1 MSNKEYEVR
10 IANIDTNEF
19 RKKLKKI
26 GAKIENPK
34 KLMPSIV
41 FFHPKKKKDSYIR
54 IRDEGKKITMTSK
67 CNLKDK
73 FVTEYE
79 VEIDNF
85 KNGVDLL
92 ISLGCKI
99 KYHNE
104 KIRETWKIDGC
115 KEIVFDSYP
124 GLKEYIEIECNSEKI
139 LNSVMK
145 KLDVKP
151 DNSDITVDGM
161 YLNQYGI
168 VKDREKSEKFT
179 FKDSK
184 KILGKFIKKNKS
196 VFNKIIKEQ
205 LEFLNKKN

>member
-10 IANIDTNEF
+10 ISNIDTTEF

-26 GAKIENPK
+26 GAKLDNPK
-34 KLMPSIV
+34 QLMPSVV
-41 FFHPKKKKDSYIR
+41 FTHPKNKKDSYVR
-54 IRDEGKKITMTSK
+54 IRNEGKQITMTSK
-67 CNLKDK
+67 SNLKNK

-79 VEIDNF
+79 VEIDDF
-85 KNGVDLL
+85 QSGVDLL
-92 ISLGCKI
+92 LSLGCKI
-99 KYHNE
+99 KYYAE
-104 KIRETWKIDGC
+104 KIRETWKVPGC

-139 LNSVMK
+139 LNFTMK

-151 DNSDITVDGM
+151 DNSDISIDGM

-168 VKDREKSEKFT
+168 KKDRKKSERFT

-184 KILGKFIKKNKS
+184 KNLSKFITKNKS
-196 VFNKIIKEQ
+196 TFNKIIKEQ
-205 LEFLNKKN
+205 LDFLNKK

>member
-10 IANIDTNEF
+10 ISNIDTTEF

-26 GAKIENPK
+26 GAKLDNPK
-34 KLMPSIV
+34 QLMPSVV
-41 FFHPKKKKDSYIR
+41 FTHPKNKKDSYVR
-54 IRDEGKKITMTSK
+54 IRNEGKQITMTSK
-67 CNLKDK
+67 SNLKNK

-79 VEIDNF
+79 VEIDDF
-85 KNGVDLL
+85 QSGVDLL
-92 ISLGCKI
+92 LSLGCKI
-99 KYHNE
+99 KYYAE
-104 KIRETWKIDGC
+104 KIRETWKLPGC

-139 LNSVMK
+139 LNSTMK

-151 DNSDITVDGM
+151 DNSDISIDGM

-168 VKDREKSEKFT
+168 KKDRKKSERFT

-184 KILGKFIKKNKS
+184 KNLSKFITKNKS
-196 VFNKIIKEQ
+196 TFNKIIKEQ
-205 LEFLNKKN
+205 LDFLNKK

>member
-10 IANIDTNEF
+10 ISNIDTTEF

-26 GAKIENPK
+26 GAKLDNPK
-34 KLMPSIV
+34 QLMPSVV
-41 FFHPKKKKDSYIR
+41 FTHPKNKKDSYLR
-54 IRDEGKKITMTSK
+54 IRNEGKQITMTNKS
-67 CNLKDK
+67 NLKNK

-79 VEIDNF
+79 VEIDDF
-85 KNGVDLL
+85 QSGVDLL
-92 ISLGCKI
+92 LSLGCKI
-99 KYHNE
+99 KYYVE
-104 KIRETWKIDGC
+104 KIRETWKVPGC

-139 LNSVMK
+139 LNSTMK

-151 DNSDITVDGM
+151 DNSDISIDGM

-168 VKDREKSEKFT
+168 KKDRKKSERFT

-184 KILGKFIKKNKS
+184 KNLSKFITKNKS
-196 VFNKIIKEQ
+196 TFNKIIKEQ
-205 LEFLNKKN
+205 LDFLNKK

>member
-10 IANIDTNEF
+10 ISNIDTTEF

-26 GAKIENPK
+26 GAKLENPK
-34 KLMPSIV
+34 QLMPSVV
-41 FFHPKKKKDSYIR
+41 FTHPKNKKDSYVR
-54 IRDEGKKITMTSK
+54 IRNEGKQITMTSK
-67 CNLKDK
+67 SNLKNK

-79 VEIDNF
+79 VEIDDF
-85 KNGVDLL
+85 QSGVDLL
-92 ISLGCKI
+92 LSLGCKI
-99 KYHNE
+99 KYYAE
-104 KIRETWKIDGC
+104 KIRETWKVPGC

-139 LNSVMK
+139 LNSTMK

-151 DNSDITVDGM
+151 DNSDISIDGM

-168 VKDREKSEKFT
+168 KKDRKKSERFT

-184 KILGKFIKKNKS
+184 KNLSKFITKNKS
-196 VFNKIIKEQ
+196 TFNKIIKEQ
-205 LEFLNKKN
+205 LDFLNKK

>member
-10 IANIDTNEF
+10 ISNIDTTEF

-26 GAKIENPK
+26 GAKLDNPK
-34 KLMPSIV
+34 QLMPSVV
-41 FFHPKKKKDSYIR
+41 FTHPKNKKDSYVR
-54 IRDEGKKITMTSK
+54 IRNEGKQITMTSK
-67 CNLKDK
+67 SNLKNK

-79 VEIDNF
+79 VEIDDF
-85 KNGVDLL
+85 QSGVDLL
-92 ISLGCKI
+92 LSLGCKI
-99 KYHNE
+99 KYYVE
-104 KIRETWKIDGC
+104 KIRETWKVPGC

-139 LNSVMK
+139 LNSTMK

-151 DNSDITVDGM
+151 DNSDISIDGM

-168 VKDREKSEKFT
+168 KKDRKKSERFT

-184 KILGKFIKKNKS
+184 KNLSKFITKNKS
-196 VFNKIIKEQ
+196 TFNKIIKEQ
-205 LEFLNKKN
+205 LDFLNKK

>member
-10 IANIDTNEF
+10 ISNIDTTEF

-26 GAKIENPK
+26 GAKLENPK
-34 KLMPSIV
+34 QLMPSVV
-41 FFHPKKKKDSYIR
+41 FTHPKNKKDSYVR
-54 IRDEGKKITMTSK
+54 IRNEGKQITMTSK
-67 CNLKDK
+67 SNLKNK

-79 VEIDNF
+79 VEIDDF
-85 KNGVDLL
+85 QSGVDLL
-92 ISLGCKI
+92 LSLGCKI
-99 KYHNE
+99 KYYAE
-104 KIRETWKIDGC
+104 KIRETWKVPGC

-139 LNSVMK
+139 LNSTMK

-151 DNSDITVDGM
+151 DNSDISIDGM

-168 VKDREKSEKFT
+168 KKDRKKSERFT

-184 KILGKFIKKNKS
+184 KNLSKFITKNKS
-196 VFNKIIKEQ
+196 NFNKIIKEQ
-205 LEFLNKKN
+205 LDFLNKK

>member
-10 IANIDTNEF
+10 ISNIDTTEF

-26 GAKIENPK
+26 GAKLDNPK
-34 KLMPSIV
+34 QLMPSVV
-41 FFHPKKKKDSYIR
+41 FTHPKNKKDSYVR
-54 IRDEGKKITMTSK
+54 IRNEGKQITMTSK
-67 CNLKDK
+67 SNLKNK

-79 VEIDNF
+79 VEIDDF
-85 KNGVDLL
+85 QSGVDLL
-92 ISLGCKI
+92 LSLGCKI
-99 KYHNE
+99 KYYAE
-104 KIRETWKIDGC
+104 KIRETWKIPGC

-139 LNSVMK
+139 LNSTMK

-151 DNSDITVDGM
+151 DNSDISIDGM

-168 VKDREKSEKFT
+168 KKDRKKSERFT

-184 KILGKFIKKNKS
+184 KNLSKFITKNKS
-196 VFNKIIKEQ
+196 TFNKIIKEQ
-205 LEFLNKKN
+205 LDFLNKK

>member
-10 IANIDTNEF
+10 ISNIDTTEF

-26 GAKIENPK
+26 GAKLDNPK
-34 KLMPSIV
+34 QLMPSVV
-41 FFHPKKKKDSYIR
+41 FTHPKNKKDSYVR
-54 IRDEGKKITMTSK
+54 IRNEGKQITMTSK
-67 CNLKDK
+67 SNLKNK

-79 VEIDNF
+79 VEIDDF
-85 KNGVDLL
+85 QSGVDLL
-92 ISLGCKI
+92 LSLGCKI
-99 KYHNE
+99 KYYAE
-104 KIRETWKIDGC
+104 KIRETWKVPGC

-139 LNSVMK
+139 LNSTMK

-151 DNSDITVDGM
+151 DNSDISIDGM

-168 VKDREKSEKFT
+168 KKDRKKSERFT

-184 KILGKFIKKNKS
+184 KNLSKFITKNKS
-196 VFNKIIKEQ
+196 TFNKIIKEQ
-205 LEFLNKKN
+205 LDFLNKK

>member
-10 IANIDTNEF
+10 ISNIDTTEF

-26 GAKIENPK
+26 GAKLDNSK
-34 KLMPSIV
+34 QLMPSVV
-41 FFHPKKKKDSYIR
+41 FTHPKNKKDSYVR
-54 IRDEGKKITMTSK
+54 IRNEGKQITMTSK
-67 CNLKDK
+67 SNLKNK

-79 VEIDNF
+79 VEIDDF
-85 KNGVDLL
+85 QSGVDLL
-92 ISLGCKI
+92 LSLGCKI
-99 KYHNE
+99 KYYAE
-104 KIRETWKIDGC
+104 KIRETWKVPGC

-139 LNSVMK
+139 LNSTMK

-151 DNSDITVDGM
+151 DNSDISIDGM

-168 VKDREKSEKFT
+168 KKDRKKSERFT

-184 KILGKFIKKNKS
+184 KNLSKFITKNKS
-196 VFNKIIKEQ
+196 TFNKIIKEQ
-205 LEFLNKKN
+205 LDFLNKK